1 MTKFKMG
8 DLVQLTVPL
17 TMPVLT
23 IRPNMVY
30 VKQLDTPVESVYSR
44 LNMPVGTVLVV
55 LSNNE
60 LAGQLT
66 VAPVNDEYV
75 AILEEVGSNSFK
87 IDSTYVEAAS
97 AAARVL
103 YGK

>member
-8 DLVQLTVPL
+8 DLVQLTVPF
-17 TMPVLT
+17 TMPVRT

-30 VKQLDTPVESVYSR
+30 VNQLDTPVESVFSR
-44 LNMPVGTVLVV
+44 LNLPVGTVLIV

-60 LAGQLT
+60 LAGQLI
-66 VAPVNDEYV
+66 VAPVNDEYM

-103 YGK
+103 YGR

>member
-8 DLVQLTVPL
+8 DLVQLTVPF
-17 TMPVLT
+17 T
-23 IRPNMVY
+23 
-30 VKQLDTPVESVYSR
+30 
-44 LNMPVGTVLVV
+44 MPVGTVLVV

-66 VAPVNDEYV
+66 VAPVNDECM

-103 YGK
+103 YGR

>member
-1 MTKFKMG
+1 MG

-30 VKQLDTPVESVYSR
+30 VKQLDTPIESVYSK

-60 LAGQLT
+60 LDGQLT
-66 VAPVNDEYV
+66 VAPVNDEYM
-75 AILEEVGSNSFK
+75 AILEEAGSNSFK

-103 YGK
+103 YGR

>member
-8 DLVQLTVPL
+8 DLVQLTLPF
-17 TMPVLT
+17 TMPIRT
-23 IRPNMVY
+23 IRPDMVY
-30 VKQLDTPVESVYSR
+30 VNQLDTPVESVFSR

-60 LAGQLT
+60 LAGQLI
-66 VAPVNDEYV
+66 VAPVNDEYM

-103 YGK
+103 YGR

>member
-8 DLVQLTVPL
+8 DLVQLTLPF
-17 TMPVLT
+17 T
-23 IRPNMVY
+23 
-30 VKQLDTPVESVYSR
+30 
-44 LNMPVGTVLVV
+44 MPVGTVLVV

-60 LAGQLT
+60 LAGQLI
-66 VAPVNDEYV
+66 VAPVNDEHM

-103 YGK
+103 YGKNDR

>member
-1 MTKFKMG
+1 MTKFKMR
-8 DLVQLTVPL
+8 DLVQLTLPF
-17 TMPVLT
+17 TMPIRT
-23 IRPNMVY
+23 IRPDMVY
-30 VKQLDTPVESVYSR
+30 VNQLDTPVESVFSR

-60 LAGQLT
+60 LAGQLI
-66 VAPVNDEYV
+66 VAPVNDEYM

-103 YGK
+103 YGR

>member
-8 DLVQLTVPL
+8 DLVQLTVPF
-17 TMPVLT
+17 TMLVRT

-30 VKQLDTPVESVYSR
+30 VNQLDTPVESVFSR
-44 LNMPVGTVLVV
+44 LNLPVGTVLIV
-55 LSNNE
+55 LSHNE

-66 VAPVNDEYV
+66 VAPVNGEYM

-97 AAARVL
+97 AAAKVL
-103 YGK
+103 YGR